1 MKQGT
6 QFALPVEIGMSLD
19 EVSRIEFVFKQK
31 SCKGFPAIKSN
42 VWPDDCTRQ
51 EGQNIILIPWTRAET
66 YKFMGGETL
75 YMDTRITL
83 RDSTDQPEPD
93 LIPGGGWLMIQVRVA
108 QQSAVS
114 VRIAGAAP
122 VRVDVTGTAVVSAPE
137 YSGPYDIT
145 PLFTAQVLPTAKK
158 LMQKDVTIRK
168 IPQYEVSNDS
178 NGYTLIIGEEYY
190 NAQ

>member
-1 MKQGT
+1 
-6 QFALPVEIGMSLD
+6 
-19 EVSRIEFVFKQK
+19 
-31 SCKGFPAIKSN
+31 
-42 VWPDDCTRQ
+42 
-51 EGQNIILIPWTRAET
+51 
-66 YKFMGGETL
+66 
-75 YMDTRITL
+75 
-83 RDSTDQPEPD
+83 
-93 LIPGGGWLMIQVRVA
+93 MIQVRVA

-114 VRIAGAAP
+114 VRIAGA
-122 VRVDVTGTAVVSAPE
+122 APE

>member
-1 MKQGT
+1 MT
-6 QFALPVEIGMSLD
+6 L
-19 EVSRIEFVFKQK
+19 
-31 SCKGFPAIKSN
+31 IKSISGIRGTVGGAQAGN
-42 VWPDDCTRQ
+42 LTPPDVV
-51 EGQNIILIPWTRAET
+51 
-66 YKFMGGETL
+66 KFTTAYARL
-75 YMDTRITL
+75 AAR
-83 RDSTDQPEPD
+83 R
-93 LIPGGGWLMIQVRVA
+93 WLMIQVRVA

-178 NGYTLIIGEEYY
+178 SGYTLIIGDEYY

>member
-19 EVSRIEFVFKQK
+19 EVSRIEFVSKQK

-66 YKFMGGETL
+66 YRFLGGETL

-83 RDSTDQPEPD
+83 RDSTDQPQTEILALKMSP
-93 LIPGGGWLMIQVRVA
+93 
-108 QQSAVS
+108 
-114 VRIAGAAP
+114 
-122 VRVDVTGTAVVSAPE
+122 T
-137 YSGPYDIT
+137 
-145 PLFTAQVLPTAKK
+145 LFQEA
-158 LMQKDVTIRK
+158 DG
-168 IPQYEVSNDS
+168 S
-178 NGYTLIIGEEYY
+178 
-190 NAQ
+190 

>member
-1 MKQGT
+1 
-6 QFALPVEIGMSLD
+6 
-19 EVSRIEFVFKQK
+19 
-31 SCKGFPAIKSN
+31 
-42 VWPDDCTRQ
+42 
-51 EGQNIILIPWTRAET
+51 
-66 YKFMGGETL
+66 
-75 YMDTRITL
+75 
-83 RDSTDQPEPD
+83 
-93 LIPGGGWLMIQVRVA
+93 MIQVRVA

-114 VRIAGAAP
+114 VRIAGAL
-122 VRVDVTGTAVVSAPE
+122 TTAVPE

-178 NGYTLIIGEEYY
+178 SGYTLIIGDEYY

>member
-1 MKQGT
+1 
-6 QFALPVEIGMSLD
+6 
-19 EVSRIEFVFKQK
+19 
-31 SCKGFPAIKSN
+31 
-42 VWPDDCTRQ
+42 
-51 EGQNIILIPWTRAET
+51 
-66 YKFMGGETL
+66 
-75 YMDTRITL
+75 
-83 RDSTDQPEPD
+83 
-93 LIPGGGWLMIQVRVA
+93 MIQVRVA

-114 VRIAGAAP
+114 VRIA
-122 VRVDVTGTAVVSAPE
+122 GTAVVSAPE

-178 NGYTLIIGEEYY
+178 SGYTLIIGDEYY